1 MNMNRIKTV
10 LFDLD
15 GTLLNTLTDLAA
27 CLNRALAKHGQ
38 ATHPEERVRGFI
50 GQGVR
55 MLLIQA
61 LPDGEANPLYDPIMA
76 DYRADYGLHGSDHVT
91 VYEGI
96 GPLLSALKERGIAV
110 AVVTNKPE
118 HHAAPM
124 IEKFFGDTFPLVVG
138 KRPENAPKPAPDSV
152 FIAMEALGAEKDST
166 LYVGDTEVDFKTAQ
180 NAGIPCVLVEWGFR
194 SKAELDALG
203 AYKVI
208 AKPEELLFIIDN

>member
-1 MNMNRIKTV
+1 MNRFKTV

-15 GTLLNTLTDLAA
+15 GTLLHTLTDLAA
-27 CLNRALAKHGQ
+27 CLNRALEKHGQ

-61 LPDGEANPLYDPIMA
+61 LPEGEDHPLFERIMD
-76 DYRADYGLHGSDHVT
+76 DYRADYAIHGSDHT
-91 VYEGI
+91 SIYPGI
-96 GPLLSALKERGIAV
+96 EALLAKLKERGVTI

-118 HHAAPM
+118 HAAVPM
-124 IEKFFGDTFPLVVG
+124 IQKFFGDTFSLVVG
-138 KRPENAPKPAPDSV
+138 KRPENRPKPAPDSV
-152 FIAMEALGAEKDST
+152 FIAMEALGAEKNST

-180 NAGIPCVLVEWGFR
+180 NAGIPCALVEWGFR

-203 AYKVI
+203 AFAVI
-208 AKPEELLFIIDN
+208 AKPEELPELL